1 MSIADFMLTKRGEGS
16 MITGSSTHNQ
26 RIERLWRDVFEG
38 VLCYFYHL
46 FYHMEDEGILDPLN
60 FIHIVAL
67 HYIFMDEINRRL
79 QFWQNA
85 WSGHRIRS
93 VKSSSHHLL
102 LTYGQLDNYKI
113 PLAYPCP
120 KQTYRIMDSKGMWI
134 LLTQR
139 KAIDLFLN
147 L

>member
-1 MSIADFMLTKRGEGS
+1 MLTKRGEGS

-67 HYIFMDEINRRL
+67 HYIFMDGINRRL

-85 WSGHRIRS
+85 WSGHRIRT
-93 VKSSSHHLL
+93 VKSSPINLW
-102 LTYGQLDNYKI
+102 TTGQLQNPTCI
-113 PLAYPCP
+113 PLSETDLQDYGLEGYVDIANSEEGDRPFLESL
-120 KQTYRIMDSKGMWI
+120 DSQI
-134 LLTQR
+134 SEE
-139 KAIDLFLN
+139 
-147 L
+147 